1 MDAKL
6 LQLLKLVTEEYIASA
21 EPVGSQALVERHGL
35 EVSSA
40 TVRNWFSALDEAGL
54 LQQTHTSGGRIP
66 TEDGFRLYVENFI
79 TPKSASKKTRDRLVQ
94 AATLDGSS
102 DVVIARSNSSRA
114 KSLIASGLRPSSP
127 CTKRIRIIRVSLS
140 SLPSLNFATGNA
152 LFR

>member
-21 EPVGSQALVERHGL
+21 EPVGSQALVQRHGL

-66 TEDGFRLYVENFI
+66 TEDGFR
-79 TPKSASKKTRDRLVQ
+79 
-94 AATLDGSS
+94 
-102 DVVIARSNSSRA
+102 
-114 KSLIASGLRPSSP
+114 
-127 CTKRIRIIRVSLS
+127 
-140 SLPSLNFATGNA
+140 A
-152 LFR
+152 LCRKFHHS